1 MAFWKVYKYRSKH
14 RYMYD
19 WIWWYR
25 TIGQYPEE
33 QWNTIKEELRKQRE
47 KRKEEGQRALNHF
60 MSIAAALRANGLNTP
75 YWGS

>member
-1 MAFWKVYKYRSKH
+1 MAFWKVYKYRSKN

-25 TIGQYPEE
+25 TIGQYPED
-33 QWNTIKEELRKQRE
+33 QWDTIKEELRKQRE

-60 MSIAAALRANGLNTP
+60 MSIAAALCANGLSEP
-75 YWGS
+75 YWGN

>member
-33 QWNTIKEELRKQRE
+33 QWDTIKEELRKQRE
-47 KRKEEGQRALNHF
+47 KKKRRRAEGAESFHEYC
-60 MSIAAALRANGLNTP
+60 S
-75 YWGS
+75 SSSC